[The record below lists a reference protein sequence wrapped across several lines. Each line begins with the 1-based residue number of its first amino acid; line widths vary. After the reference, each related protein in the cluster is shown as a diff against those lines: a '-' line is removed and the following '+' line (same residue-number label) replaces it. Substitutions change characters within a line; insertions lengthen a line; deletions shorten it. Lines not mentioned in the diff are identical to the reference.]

1 MSSQDTRSQT
11 DWLDASKAASEA
23 LAASRTIGAV
33 QRAHNHLMLL
43 LLTAFAKSAPAEVV
57 DQLIDE
63 IERVRDLSGPAGNA
77 AGEVFAA
84 AASTL
89 ERFARRE

>member
-1 MSSQDTRSQT
+1 MSSNESPV
-11 DWLDASKAASEA
+11 DWLDAHKTASDA
-23 LAASRTIGAV
+23 LTLARDDAAV
-33 QRAHNHLMLL
+33 QRAQNHLMLL
-43 LLTAFAKSAPAEVV
+43 LLTAFAKSAPEEVV

-89 ERFARRE
+89 ERFARRG